1 MMGIFLQITNN
12 CQSNYAYPKECNLLM
27 IIQIIWTQKNSNTHR
42 FPYYPVYLKDL
53 LFQSIKYHIIPYSSI
68 QSKQFQSH
76 PPNTIIRVRS
86 PQNHFFSTYHRSSNP
101 SQPPDPIPL
110 SLPHYHTHKF
120 DFVKKNPVHPCLV
133 FPTKE
138 RWMNNFQP
146 IKSLKFLQWSSENH
160 GYFEFYCQF
169 RILFI
174 SFVFLYMEKKEI

>member
-76 PPNTIIRVRS
+76 PS
-86 PQNHFFSTYHRSSNP
+86 P
-101 SQPPDPIPL
+101 SQHNYSCQIPSKPFFL
-110 SLPHYHTHKF
+110 HLPSILQ
-120 DFVKKNPVHPCLV
+120 P
-133 FPTKE
+133 FPTS
-138 RWMNNFQP
+138 RSHS
-146 IKSLKFLQWSSENH
+146 SLSSSLSH
-160 GYFEFYCQF
+160 TQIRF
-169 RILFI
+169 R
-174 SFVFLYMEKKEI
+174 KKESGSSLSCVSNERTMDEQLSANQIPQIPSVI